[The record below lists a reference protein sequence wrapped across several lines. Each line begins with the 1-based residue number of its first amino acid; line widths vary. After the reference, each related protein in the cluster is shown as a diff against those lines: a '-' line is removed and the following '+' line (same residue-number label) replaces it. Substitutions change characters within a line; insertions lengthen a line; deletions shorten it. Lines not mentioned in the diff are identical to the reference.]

1 MKKWRIWKMRDRIP
15 LLMSA
20 LMLALICLFL
30 GFGID
35 SAREMGLGLSGARA
49 AVEAP
54 SISRTLE
61 ID

>member
-1 MKKWRIWKMRDRIP
+1 MRDRIP

-49 AVEAP
+49 VNKEAG
-54 SISRTLE
+54 ISRTLE

>member
-1 MKKWRIWKMRDRIP
+1 MRDRIP

-35 SAREMGLGLSGARA
+35 SARDRGISLSGDGAS
-49 AVEAP
+49 VGAP
-54 SISRTLE
+54 VILSDFSKTE
-61 ID
+61 

>member
-1 MKKWRIWKMRDRIP
+1 MRDRIP